1 MLKSCFYTLILF
13 VALIPINGYNF
24 PFTKQDK
31 RNAIIIL
38 IGGTIIIL
46 FDVYKEVQCL
56 W

>member
-1 MLKSCFYTLILF
+1 MINNWFYTMILF